1 MLSNASNIK
10 GVLLKDADEALVQIV
25 MKEKQTLDEGP
36 VRLLE
41 KLRKVTHTTLES
53 LHSAH
58 AYQQQQLVR
67 LKSEIQRAQE
77 RQAQFEDR
85 KELIEAKSNN
95 LVKRAAEA
103 LSMVQVSTVLT

>member
-1 MLSNASNIK
+1 
-10 GVLLKDADEALVQIV
+10 
-25 MKEKQTLDEGP
+25 
-36 VRLLE
+36 
-41 KLRKVTHTTLES
+41 
-53 LHSAH
+53 
-58 AYQQQQLVR
+58 VR